1 MVINDGQCN
10 ASVSDRGSRNDRSVV
25 QSKKEKP
32 MSSRQSERF
41 VASRGTAA
49 MLLAGMLLLG
59 FGLPATA
66 QSVNDGSPNGLE
78 GTWRAQLTIIDC
90 QPPHAVLRTFKARF
104 SFAEGGTLT
113 VTTAGQPPSQ
123 NTPGL
128 GVWNYLYGRN
138 YSAVSEAF
146 VFSPA
151 GVWTSTQRLTRVIT
165 VSRDGK
171 RYTDSVAL
179 EILDINDNVIV
190 TGCGTSVAT
199 RLE

>member
-1 MVINDGQCN
+1 
-10 ASVSDRGSRNDRSVV
+10 
-25 QSKKEKP
+25 

-41 VASRGTAA
+41 AASRGTAV

-66 QSVNDGSPNGLE
+66 QSVNSGSPNGLE
-78 GTWRAQLTIIDC
+78 GTWRVQLTVSDC
-90 QPPHAVLRTFKARF
+90 TTGIVIRTFPARF
-104 SFAEGGTLT
+104 SYATGGTLT
-113 VTTAGQPPSQ
+113 VTTAGQLPSL

-128 GVWNYLYGRN
+128 GIWNHMYGRT

-146 VFSPA
+146 IFSSA
-151 GVWTSTQRLTRVIT
+151 GAWTSTQRLTRVIV
-165 VSRDGK
+165 VSRDAK
-171 RYTDSVAL
+171 RYTDTVAL
-179 EILDINDNVIV
+179 EILDTSGNVIV

>member
-1 MVINDGQCN
+1 
-10 ASVSDRGSRNDRSVV
+10 
-25 QSKKEKP
+25 
-32 MSSRQSERF
+32 MSSKTSKPF
-41 VASRGTAA
+41 AASRGSA
-49 MLLAGMLLLG
+49 LVLAGMLVLV
-59 FGLPATA
+59 FGLTAKA
-66 QSVNDGSPNGLE
+66 QSGGAGSYDGLE
-78 GTWRAQLTIIDC
+78 GTWRAQLKIIDC
-90 QPPHAVLRTFKARF
+90 TTKAVLRTFPAKF

-128 GVWNYLYGRN
+128 GVWSYMYGHT

-146 VFSPA
+146 VFSPT

-165 VSRDGK
+165 LSRDAK

-190 TGCGTSVAT
+190 TGCGTSVAH
-199 RLE
+199 RME